1 VTPNLQLAIWLLC
14 GCCAAVGFMLTIPE
28 KAPRSPGVL
37 LFTVILGP
45 AALVPL
51 VLGLAWVAVK
61 FALMRLRIK
70 LIAFLIKKR
79 NEARARIDAREA
91 RAKEAARQA
100 ENTN

>member
-1 VTPNLQLAIWLLC
+1 
-14 GCCAAVGFMLTIPE
+14 MLTIPE